1 MNIRLQQTVFK
12 ILLLFIVLFISATAY
27 TQTSTLD
34 SLQNVLVK
42 QQKQD
47 TNRVKTLMEIAGNLY
62 NLGNS
67 KKAIPYLKE
76 IVQVSE
82 KLKFAKGISFGSFVL
97 VLIYDAQSDYAESL
111 NYSYKALNA
120 FREQKDS
127 LLISETL
134 QTLGATNFIIGDT
147 TEALNNYLETL
158 KIRQRM
164 NNKPG
169 VSQTYNAIGEIYCKQ
184 GRYDEAMEKHI
195 AALSIIQDTG
205 FKAIG
210 WEKAYAYQC
219 IGNVYEKKGDEA
231 KLKGDRVLATQLFK
245 KALEKFEDSY
255 KIWYLLARK
264 NTLALAELDY
274 VIGNVHVKLG
284 NFIVAEEKIQRSLKV
299 LLQAD
304 NKEYLNNVYLALSL
318 LDSAK
323 GNYKSAYENYK
334 LYTFYN
340 KINNDQEIIRK
351 SEGFKMRS
359 RFEKKETEL
368 KLLSTE
374 NKLQTVIAK
383 KQQQKK
389 NFAYTGIGLILLA
402 GSYGFYR
409 FRKRKQ
415 IQSQQALTNERF
427 RISQELHDEVGATL
441 SGISMYSHLAKEQ
454 TKNAQTSAI
463 EDSLNIIQTN
473 ASDMVN
479 KLNDI
484 VWLVNP
490 GQDNLQQLMQRLE
503 DYAVQMAAVKG
514 IRVKSNFN
522 GHYAENILSTE
533 TRRNIFL
540 LFKEAIN
547 NAVKYSNATLLEL
560 NVKEDKDV
568 IEISLRDN
576 GDGFDSD
583 IIKRGNGLDNMEQRA
598 KKMQTDCIIESVI
611 GKGTSITVTLKIPR

>member
-583 IIKRGNGLDNMEQRA
+583 IIKRGNGLDNMGQRA